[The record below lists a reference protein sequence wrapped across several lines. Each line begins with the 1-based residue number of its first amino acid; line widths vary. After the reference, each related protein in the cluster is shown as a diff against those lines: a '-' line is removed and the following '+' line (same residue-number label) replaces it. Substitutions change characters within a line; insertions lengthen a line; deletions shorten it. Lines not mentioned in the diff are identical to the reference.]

1 MVMNALQN
9 IQNEAKVIVEQLA
22 DKQINEMLDRK
33 QAFTNWYHMD
43 GNAVMVQYYSDYN
56 IPQRDIYA
64 STEKYIYLT
73 QHRTWNRELNQYETP
88 TQYTPGYNGSRREM
102 GKDELNL
109 VSELRLMMGINWEE
123 KYREQFIDANM
134 FKLNRALAKFLT
146 DDMTAENIK
155 INVGGDGA
163 EVTAIVDGMKFKTF
177 GTLCGGYIQ
186 TYHYRYRS
194 SLK

>member
-88 TQYTPGYNGSRREM
+88 TQYTPGYKGSRGEM

-109 VSELRLMMGINWEE
+109 VSELRLMMG
-123 KYREQFIDANM
+123 DH
-134 FKLNRALAKFLT
+134 L
-146 DDMTAENIK
+146 
-155 INVGGDGA
+155 G
-163 EVTAIVDGMKFKTF
+163 
-177 GTLCGGYIQ
+177 
-186 TYHYRYRS
+186 
-194 SLK
+194 